1 MTRARS
7 RRRRRAPLLLLL
19 ICCALAGLI
28 YVEAE
33 RPDVE
38 PPANAAVAP
47 PRAPEASE
55 ASAPSFSMP
64 PLRDYAEV
72 LERPLFSPTRR
83 RPPPAAGAADA
94 QSSPFVLVGVVLSA
108 GGKHALIEHAQPRRL
123 DRVVEGQDLDG
134 WTVEEIRLDRVV
146 FRRGDA
152 RIEVKPKDKAPPQK
166 RPPAAAAAPSAAPVA
181 ANPLVGVFGLPP
193 QAGGAQ
199 Q

>member
-1 MTRARS
+1 MTRARG

-19 ICCALAGLI
+19 LCCALIGFI

-47 PRAPEASE
+47 PRAPEARA
-55 ASAPSFSMP
+55 ASAPTFVMP

-83 RPPPAAGAADA
+83 RPPADTGAADPRSA
-94 QSSPFVLVGVVLSA
+94 PFTLVGVVLSA
-108 GGKHALIEHAQPRRL
+108 SGKHALIEHAQPRRL
-123 DRVVEGQDLDG
+123 DRVVEGQTLDG
-134 WTVEEIRLDRVV
+134 WMVEEIRLDRVV
-146 FRRGDA
+146 FRRGDT
-152 RIEVKPKDKAPPQK
+152 RIEVKPKDKAPPAN
-166 RPPAAAAAPSAAPVA
+166 RPHPANAAPAAAPVNP
-181 ANPLVGVFGLPP
+181 NPLVGVFGLPP
-193 QAGGAQ
+193 QGGAQ